1 MTQVTHCSCI
11 VFSSENPSPMPP
23 KEDDH
28 QEEKSK
34 DIFRK
39 PRSDEDDE
47 GGAGQGGSGGGGSK
61 DKSNESSTAAQ
72 GGLEESKLKEGQS
85 STSPGRSTALST
97 QKVSFRPLYFVV
109 SPMRPR

>member
-1 MTQVTHCSCI
+1 
-11 VFSSENPSPMPP
+11 MPP

-47 GGAGQGGSGGGGSK
+47 GDAGQGRDGGSAGGSSK

-85 STSPGRSTALST
+85 STSPGRPTALST
-97 QKVSFRPLYFVV
+97 QKAPFRALYFRE
-109 SPMRPR
+109 SPISKKVMRAGS